1 MYIAVVALT
10 MLVLPLVS
18 IAIDSGSHPGALAV
32 VLVGRWFV

>member
-18 IAIDSGSHPGALAV
+18 IAIDLALTRAGW
-32 VLVGRWFV
+32 LSS